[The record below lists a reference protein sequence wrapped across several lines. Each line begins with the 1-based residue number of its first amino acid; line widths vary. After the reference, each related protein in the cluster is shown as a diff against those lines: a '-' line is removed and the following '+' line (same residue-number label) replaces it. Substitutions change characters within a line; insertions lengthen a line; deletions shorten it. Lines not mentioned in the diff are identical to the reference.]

1 MKRVAVTGATS
12 MIGAALIE
20 ECVRNGIEVIAF
32 VRRGSVKL
40 DRLPD
45 SPLVRTVEA
54 ELNELGAVE
63 AESGLQADV
72 FYHLGWATGHANRGN
87 VRLQADNIQYTL
99 DAVDLAERLGC
110 KRFIGAGSQAEY
122 GVTNEI
128 LTADTAACP
137 VTPYGIAKLA
147 AGSLSRIACEQKGL
161 EHIWVRVLSIYGVHD
176 KPNTLISQLVQHA
189 LRDEPMELSGC
200 EQTWDYLYESDAGRA
215 FLETGRRGVAGKIY
229 VLGSGDG
236 RRLKSYV
243 DELTEMVNRDYRP
256 DFGKKPYGP
265 TQPMHL
271 QADIAELTEDTGWKP
286 LVSFAEGVRE
296 MLALQKKSQK

>member
-63 AESGLQADV
+63 AESGLQAD
-72 FYHLGWATGHANRGN
+72 
-87 VRLQADNIQYTL
+87 NIQYTL
-99 DAVDLAERLGC
+99 DAVNLAERMGC

-122 GVTNEI
+122 GVANEV
-128 LTADTAACP
+128 LTADTAAKP

-147 AGSLSRIACEQKGL
+147 AGSLSRIACEQKGM

-189 LRDEPMELSGC
+189 LQDEPMELSGC

>member
-1 MKRVAVTGATS
+1 MKTIAVTGATS
-12 MIGAALIE
+12 MIGAALID
-20 ECVRNGIEVIAF
+20 ECIKNDIDVIAF
-32 VRRGSVKL
+32 VRRGSKKL
-40 DRLPD
+40 DRLPQ
-45 SPLVRTVEA
+45 SPHVHLMEA
-54 ELNELGAVE
+54 ELDEIGQLDGSDLN
-63 AESGLQADV
+63 ADV

-99 DAVDLAERLGC
+99 DAVDLAERMGC
-110 KRFIGAGSQAEY
+110 RRFIGAGSQAEY
-122 GVTNEI
+122 GVANEV
-128 LTADTAACP
+128 LTAETAARP

-147 AGSLSRIACEQKGL
+147 AGSLSRIACEQKGI
-161 EHIWVRVLSIYGVHD
+161 EHIWVRVLSIYGAHD
-176 KPNTLISQLVQHA
+176 KPNTLISQLMQHA
-189 LRDEPMELSGC
+189 LQDEPMELSGC

-243 DELTEMVNRDYRP
+243 DELTGMVNSHYRP

-286 LVSFAEGVRE
+286 LVSFADGVRE
-296 MLALQKKSQK
+296 MLALRKKQ

>member
-1 MKRVAVTGATS
+1 MKRIAVTGATS

-32 VRRGSVKL
+32 VRRNSAKL
-40 DRLPD
+40 DRLPE
-45 SPLVRTVEA
+45 SPLLHLKEA
-54 ELNELGAVE
+54 ELDEFPAVDC
-63 AESGLQADV
+63 SDLHADV
-72 FYHLGWATGHANRGN
+72 FYHFGWATGHANRGN
-87 VRLQADNIQYTL
+87 VRLQEDNIRYTL
-99 DAVDLAERLGC
+99 DAVDLAERMGC

-122 GVTNEI
+122 GVADEA
-128 LTADTAACP
+128 LTADTPVRP

-147 AGSLSRIACEQKGL
+147 AGSLSRIACEQKGI
-161 EHIWVRVLSIYGVHD
+161 EHIWVRVLSIYGAHD

-189 LRDEPMELSGC
+189 LQDEPMELSGC

-215 FLETGRRGVAGKIY
+215 FLETGRSGVAGKIY

-243 DELTEMVNRDYRP
+243 DELTEAVNRDYKP

-265 TQPMHL
+265 AQPMHL
-271 QADIAELTEDTGWKP
+271 VADIAELTEDTGWKP
-286 LVSFAEGVRE
+286 LVSFAEGVQE
-296 MLALQKKSQK
+296 MLSLQKKNV

>member
-1 MKRVAVTGATS
+1 

-32 VRRGSVKL
+32 VRQNSAKL

-45 SPLVRTVEA
+45 SSLVQIVEA
-54 ELNELGAVE
+54 ELDQLSYVVLDTEDAVLQKQK
-63 AESGLQADV
+63 LQADV

-110 KRFIGAGSQAEY
+110 RRFIGAGSQAEY
-122 GVTNEI
+122 GVADEV
-128 LTADTAACP
+128 LTAETAARP

-147 AGSLSRIACEQKGL
+147 AGSLSRIACEQKGI
-161 EHIWVRVLSIYGVHD
+161 EHIWVRVLSIYGAHD
-176 KPNTLISQLVQHA
+176 KPNTLISQLMQHA
-189 LRDEPMELSGC
+189 LQDEPMDLSGC

-243 DELTEMVNRDYRP
+243 DELTGMVNSNYRP
-256 DFGKKPYGP
+256 GFGKKPYGP
-265 TQPMHL
+265 AQPMHL

-286 LVSFAEGVRE
+286 LVSFADGVRE
-296 MLALQKKSQK
+296 MLAMRKNQ

>member
-1 MKRVAVTGATS
+1 
-12 MIGAALIE
+12 
-20 ECVRNGIEVIAF
+20 
-32 VRRGSVKL
+32 
-40 DRLPD
+40 
-45 SPLVRTVEA
+45 
-54 ELNELGAVE
+54 
-63 AESGLQADV
+63 
-72 FYHLGWATGHANRGN
+72 
-87 VRLQADNIQYTL
+87 ADNIQYTL

-128 LTADTAACP
+128 LTADTAARP

-189 LRDEPMELSGC
+189 LQDEPMELSGC

-265 TQPMHL
+265 AQPMHL

-296 MLALQKKSQK
+296 MLALRKDQQE